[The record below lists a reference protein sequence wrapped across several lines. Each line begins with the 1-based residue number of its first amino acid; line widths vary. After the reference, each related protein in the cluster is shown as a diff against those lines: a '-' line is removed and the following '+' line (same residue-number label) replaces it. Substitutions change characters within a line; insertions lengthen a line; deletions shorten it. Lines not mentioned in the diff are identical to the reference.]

1 VSGTT
6 NPNFYY
12 DQATNTLYTPN
23 ISLSGITKENT
34 TLFNGLGGD
43 TVVVQ
48 LTSAD
53 YDGAYFDYF
62 VKDGTN
68 KRIGTVMAVWEGANV
83 EYTDYS
89 TADLGDTLPIS
100 FTVDISA
107 PNAQLNAIITSG
119 SWTVQTG
126 VRVI

>member
-1 VSGTT
+1 MPNIVLSGTT
-6 NPNFYY
+6 
-12 DQATNTLYTPN
+12 Q
-23 ISLSGITKENT
+23 ERT
-34 TLFNGLGGD
+34 TLFTTLGGD

-48 LTSAD
+48 FPTTS
-53 YDGAYFDYF
+53 YEGAYYDYY

-68 KRIGTVMAVWEGANV
+68 KRLGTVMATWEGVNV

-89 TADLGDTLPIS
+89 TADLGDTLPIA
-100 FTVDISA
+100 FTVDISGGDVR
-107 PNAQLNAIITSG
+107 LNAIITSG